1 MTGPELFELGSS
13 IIKDI
18 QDGGVETP
26 WDAATGAALA
36 AACFAGSQAAAFA
49 VMASTEIENDDPG
62 MARAW
67 AKAVGLEVKD
77 ESAEDVA

>member
-18 QDGGVETP
+18 QDGIETP

-36 AACFAGSQAAAFA
+36 AACFEGSQAAAFA
-49 VMASTEIENDDPG
+49 VMASMELDGEDDA
-62 MARAW
+62 MARSW
-67 AKAVGLEVKD
+67 AKAVGLEIED
-77 ESAEDVA
+77 ENAESVA

>member
-1 MTGPELFELGSS
+1 MTGPELFELGSN

-18 QDGGVETP
+18 QDGIETP

-36 AACFAGSQAAAFA
+36 AACFTGSQAAAFA
-49 VMASTEIENDDPG
+49 VMASTEIENDNPG

-67 AKAVGLEVKD
+67 DKAIGLEVKD

>member
-1 MTGPELFELGSS
+1 MTGPELFELGST

-18 QDGGVETP
+18 QDGVETP

-36 AACFAGSQAAAFA
+36 AACFTGSQAAAFA

-67 AKAVGLEVKD
+67 AKAVGLEIKD
-77 ESAEDVA
+77 ESTEDVA